1 MTDSQVCVDSNLV
14 LKLAV
19 PEEDSKRAQE
29 RWEHWARQGTE
40 VVAPPLL
47 WYEVTSVLRNRAHRG
62 RLTLDESSEALEA
75 LLSLNVS
82 IISPP
87 HLHRT
92 AWELATQLDQ
102 PTAYDAHYLALARE
116 LDCPFWTA
124 DHRLYEAA
132 RGTLAGVNLLAGSQ

>member
-1 MTDSQVCVDSNLV
+1 MTASRVCVDSSLV

-19 PEEDSKRAQE
+19 PEEDSERAQE
-29 RWEHWARQGTE
+29 QWEQWAQQGTE

-75 LLSLNVS
+75 LLSLNISIVS
-82 IISPP
+82 PTD
-87 HLHRT
+87 LHRR
-92 AWELATQLDQ
+92 AWELATRLDQ
-102 PTAYDAHYLALARE
+102 PTAYDAHYLALAQE

-124 DHRLYEAA
+124 DHRLYQAT
-132 RGTLAGVNLLAGSQ
+132 RDTLPGVNVLAIPS

>member
-1 MTDSQVCVDSNLV
+1 LV

-19 PEEDSKRAQE
+19 PEEDSERAQE
-29 RWEHWARQGTE
+29 QWEQWAQQGTE

-75 LLSLNVS
+75 LLSLNISIVS
-82 IISPP
+82 PTD
-87 HLHRT
+87 LHRR
-92 AWELATQLDQ
+92 AWELATRLDQ
-102 PTAYDAHYLALARE
+102 PTAYDAHYLALAQE

-124 DHRLYEAA
+124 DHRLYQAT
-132 RGTLAGVNLLAGSQ
+132 RDTLPGVNVLAIPS

>member
-1 MTDSQVCVDSNLV
+1 MTDSHVCVDSNLV

-29 RWEHWARQGTE
+29 RWEYWARQGTE
-40 VVAPPLL
+40 VAPPLL

-82 IISPP
+82 IVSPP
-87 HLHRT
+87 HLHQT

-132 RGTLAGVNLLAGSQ
+132 RGTLAGVNLLAAAR

>member
-1 MTDSQVCVDSNLV
+1 MTASRVCVDSSLV

-19 PEEDSKRAQE
+19 PEKDSERAQE
-29 RWEHWARQGTE
+29 KWEHWAEQGTP

-87 HLHRT
+87 DLHRT
-92 AWELATQLDQ
+92 AWKLATQLDQ
-102 PTAYDAHYLALARE
+102 PTAYDAHYLALAQE

-132 RGTLAGVNLLAGSQ
+132 RGTLAGVNLLAASR